1 MCSKEGVVNVLRR
14 AIENRTQTLED
25 LRKRK
30 ILVDSSI
37 ISIEEALTKDI
48 SSLEELEDG
57 PNEDSEA
64 R

>member
-14 AIENRTQTLED
+14 AIENRAQTLED

-37 ISIEEALTKDI
+37 ISIGEALTKDI